1 MLDRFNEI
9 TAFSPYGGQLIRET
23 VTGRT
28 GGRYEPE
35 NELLVREGEARDM
48 FVYVPASGCPDAKQ
62 CQVLMV
68 LRDESGEDSARQAM
82 DTYGLAELAEDR
94 HFILVFPEP
103 GPEGWDHAGGEEDM
117 DYLSRCFMALPGGKG
132 RVGGF
137 IGMIFYVGLTP
148 AACAFLMTMSA
159 KRPTHVAAVVLA
171 APFPAGYAIPA
182 GADAPQAAWLCGRNA
197 QAEAYLVRVNRSGPE
212 KEEGPVA
219 VRTGTENPNVRHM
232 VYDGPLTA
240 ASMALAWE
248 MLLSETRRWTNDTY
262 GTYQARTDFAA
273 RGFVPHVADSRL
285 GVNGGFAH
293 TWYEYVPPQLRG
305 REEKVPLVFYLHG
318 IGCVPLYGAEQ
329 SGWHDI
335 ADREGFIVV
344 YPKPAVNKMW
354 NVWDDPS
361 LPSDHAFLLALLEY
375 LKDTYPIDPT
385 RVYVTG
391 FSMGGMM
398 THSLACAYPE
408 LFAAAAACNGY
419 NLGYLS
425 DLASQAG
432 TLPGNVPVPAGAK
445 PGPSPVRLLADRK
458 KAERDW
464 RMPLI
469 QNAGLLDGVWPMTPE
484 KDPMGFLGTLD
495 YWKRYNGVALTSL
508 APTGPYESGLTAD
521 ESFYDGAD
529 GRFLHQRWHSPEGG
543 PALLE
548 LVLAKRMPHAL
559 DLRQLELAWQFLKK
573 FSRSADGALHTG
585 G

>member
-197 QAEAYLVRVNRSGPE
+197 QAEAYLARVNRSGPE

-219 VRTGTENPNVRHM
+219 VYRPM
-232 VYDGPLTA
+232 K
-240 ASMALAWE
+240 
-248 MLLSETRRWTNDTY
+248 
-262 GTYQARTDFAA
+262 
-273 RGFVPHVADSRL
+273 
-285 GVNGGFAH
+285 NG
-293 TWYEYVPPQLRG
+293 Q
-305 REEKVPLVFYLHG
+305 
-318 IGCVPLYGAEQ
+318 
-329 SGWHDI
+329 
-335 ADREGFIVV
+335 
-344 YPKPAVNKMW
+344 
-354 NVWDDPS
+354 
-361 LPSDHAFLLALLEY
+361 
-375 LKDTYPIDPT
+375 
-385 RVYVTG
+385 
-391 FSMGGMM
+391 
-398 THSLACAYPE
+398 
-408 LFAAAAACNGY
+408 
-419 NLGYLS
+419 
-425 DLASQAG
+425 
-432 TLPGNVPVPAGAK
+432 
-445 PGPSPVRLLADRK
+445 
-458 KAERDW
+458 
-464 RMPLI
+464 
-469 QNAGLLDGVWPMTPE
+469 
-484 KDPMGFLGTLD
+484 
-495 YWKRYNGVALTSL
+495 
-508 APTGPYESGLTAD
+508 
-521 ESFYDGAD
+521 
-529 GRFLHQRWHSPEGG
+529 
-543 PALLE
+543 
-548 LVLAKRMPHAL
+548 
-559 DLRQLELAWQFLKK
+559 
-573 FSRSADGALHTG
+573 
-585 G
+585 